1 MTFPLIQIKI
11 TSELTSSDEEESI
24 RVIKLPNYPAAP
36 KKLQS
41 IHNTDILN
49 NVYKT
54 MSVADSTQAK
64 ETSTFR
70 SVNQTSVNLLEAFT
84 SSKGSQ
90 MSTPSSSP
98 MQ

>member
-1 MTFPLIQIKI
+1 MWNWCPTHNHLN
-11 TSELTSSDEEESI
+11 
-24 RVIKLPNYPAAP
+24 KLPSYPAAP

-41 IHNTDILN
+41 IHNIDILN
-49 NVYKT
+49 YVYSKDE
-54 MSVADSTQAK
+54 ADSTRAK

-98 MQ
+98 MH

>member
-1 MTFPLIQIKI
+1 MTFPLIKIKI

-49 NVYKT
+49 NVYSEDET

-84 SSKGSQ
+84 NSK
-90 MSTPSSSP
+90 
-98 MQ
+98 